1 MINAIYTTLK
11 NLFNKSIFASLVC
24 ELFDP
29 KTTTTTFLPLTLTN
43 HKLQFSSAS
52 QLALL
57 SIPTLSLL
65 VDIKTSS
72 NQSQDCCFNFLLFS
86 FSRKKIFGL
95 LELMVNL
102 FIWSFQFYSSKCEER
117 TNNA

>member
-1 MINAIYTTLK
+1 M
-11 NLFNKSIFASLVC
+11 SIFASLVC

-72 NQSQDCCFNFLLFS
+72 NQSQDCCFNFLLVLFGC
-86 FSRKKIFGL
+86 KKIFGL
-95 LELMVNL
+95 LELSL
-102 FIWSFQFYSSKCEER
+102 YFYVKDGKLKLYIFLYNFTAYSKQKLDQI
-117 TNNA
+117 